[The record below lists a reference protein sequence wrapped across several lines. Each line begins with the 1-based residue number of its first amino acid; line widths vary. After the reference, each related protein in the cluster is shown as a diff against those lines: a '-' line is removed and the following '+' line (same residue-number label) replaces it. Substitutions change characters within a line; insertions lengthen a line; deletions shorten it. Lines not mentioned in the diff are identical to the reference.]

1 MARNRTVADMKED
14 ISDLLDVPPFSASTF
29 VSDATILRWLNQA
42 AFRYVSMLIR
52 AYGEDYFS
60 SKDTFDTVAQQ
71 DAYDLPDDYYQTQ
84 FLRTEI
90 AGTTWKIRRGSR
102 ESIDQSRRGQPGW
115 SIGYGPVYR
124 IIGNQLVFAP
134 VPLSQ
139 HEVRHHYIANTFFE
153 DTGGTPQSRLIL
165 DTDEIN
171 GWNGWEQW
179 IVLSVCKTHRMVE
192 EKDPMLFMQEMQ
204 SYELEITD
212 DAGRRDGEPK
222 RVKNTYDVT
231 DGLRLGDRFR

>member
-1 MARNRTVADMKED
+1 MARLRTLADMRTD
-14 ISDLLDVPPFSASTF
+14 IADRLDVPPFAADTF
-29 VSDATILRWLNQA
+29 VTSTTIDRWINQA
-42 AFRYVSMLIR
+42 ALRFAAMLVR

-60 SKDTFDTVAQQ
+60 SIDTFNTVAQQ
-71 DAYDLPDDYYQTQ
+71 DKYDLPSDYYQTQ
-84 FLRTEI
+84 FLRTTI

-102 ESIDQSRRGQPGW
+102 EAIDQSRRGQPGW

-124 IIGNQLVFAP
+124 LIGNQLVFAP
-134 VPLSQ
+134 VPLSI
-139 HEVRHHYIANTFFE
+139 HEIRHHYIANTFFE
-153 DTGGTPQSRLIL
+153 DNAGNPVSTLTA
-165 DTDEIN
+165 DDDAIN

-179 IVLSVCKTHRMVE
+179 VVESVCKQHRITE
-192 EKDPMLFMQEMQ
+192 EKDPQPFMMEMQ